1 MSFTTVTDLVAST
14 PRSKERQ
21 KKEGKTTTI
30 SESDKVDLKARNRAA
45 ACRSRNKKKK
55 VTEGFQRQIQIL
67 IERNKQLVQENLVLK
82 KEVVQLKNQI
92 SVNKTTASRPVII
105 KLDQGYAPAQ

>member
-1 MSFTTVTDLVAST
+1 MKKILGLGFVKTCDELV
-14 PRSKERQ
+14 
-21 KKEGKTTTI
+21 I
-30 SESDKVDLKARNRAA
+30 
-45 ACRSRNKKKK
+45 RNKKKK

-105 KLDQGYAPAQ
+105 TLDQGYAPVQQQ